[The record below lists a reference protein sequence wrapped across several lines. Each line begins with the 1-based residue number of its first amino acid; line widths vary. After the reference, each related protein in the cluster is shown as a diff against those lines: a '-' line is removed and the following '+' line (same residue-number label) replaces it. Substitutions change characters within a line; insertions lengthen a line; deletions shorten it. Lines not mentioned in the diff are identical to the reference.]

1 MDDDDDDDIDI
12 AMTTRTTRTTMISK
26 PKKYSLIP
34 ICRKIS

>member
-12 AMTTRTTRTTMISK
+12 AMTTRTTMISN

>member
-1 MDDDDDDDIDI
+1 MDHGDDDDDIDI
-12 AMTTRTTRTTMISK
+12 AMTTRTTMISK